1 MPTPYAMRMTMVARR
16 VMCAWLAAISPAG
29 AAVAHPVAPSFDAR
43 IELVQNYG
51 QDTARER
58 RMKGELLPVREI
70 ERRVI
75 PRMPGAQYLGFD
87 YDPATDIYT
96 LKFLRN
102 GSVIWVDVDGH
113 TGQILRRTGS

>member
-1 MPTPYAMRMTMVARR
+1 MANPYAMPMRMLVKTVL
-16 VMCAWLAAISPAG
+16 CACLAAIPTSGPG
-29 AAVAHPVAPSFDAR
+29 AAAR
-43 IELVQNYG
+43 VPEAQDSG
-51 QDTARER
+51 QDAARQR
-58 RMKGELLPVREI
+58 RQAGQNLPVREI

-102 GSVIWVDVDGH
+102 GSVIWVDVDGRS
-113 TGQILRRTGS
+113 GQILRRTGS